1 MKDIK
6 KQKQKITNKMKY
18 ALQINMGLLPQQKMF
33 PYIDRKVFE
42 KLIGEYERMIGK
54 KNVE

>member
-42 KLIGEYERMIGK
+42 KIDR
-54 KNVE
+54 